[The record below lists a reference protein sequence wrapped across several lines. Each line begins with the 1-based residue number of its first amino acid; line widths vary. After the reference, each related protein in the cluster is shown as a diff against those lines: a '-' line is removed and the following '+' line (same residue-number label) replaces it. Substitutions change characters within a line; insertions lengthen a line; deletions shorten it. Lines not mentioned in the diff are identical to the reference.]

1 MHKKGDIGWE
11 TIAVSVKLP
20 LEIGRHKVLR
30 TLALFPSV
38 FRLRRLNSSKGD
50 IGWETIAV
58 LLIALATL
66 VVLLVLS
73 STLRAK
79 MIEIIQ
85 NLKTG
90 LR

>member
-38 FRLRRLNSSKGD
+38 FPPFGGSRKREAFESPHRSILKNFKNREILIFLHVSGD
-50 IGWETIAV
+50 LWYRKQE
-58 LLIALATL
+58 
-66 VVLLVLS
+66 
-73 STLRAK
+73 
-79 MIEIIQ
+79 
-85 NLKTG
+85 
-90 LR
+90 

>member
-38 FRLRRLNSSKGD
+38 FPPFGGSRKR
-50 IGWETIAV
+50 EAF
-58 LLIALATL
+58 
-66 VVLLVLS
+66 
-73 STLRAK
+73 
-79 MIEIIQ
+79 
-85 NLKTG
+85 
-90 LR
+90 